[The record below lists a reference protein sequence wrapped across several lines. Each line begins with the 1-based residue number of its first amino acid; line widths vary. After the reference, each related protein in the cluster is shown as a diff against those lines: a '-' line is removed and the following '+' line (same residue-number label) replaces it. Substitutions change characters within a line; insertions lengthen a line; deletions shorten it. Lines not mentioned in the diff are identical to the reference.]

1 VLFGAAAALPI
12 AVFGIIG
19 DLVESMI
26 KRLADVKDSGSM
38 VPGIGGAFDLI
49 DSVLLA
55 APVGYLI
62 FLTAL

>member
-1 VLFGAAAALPI
+1 
-12 AVFGIIG
+12 
-19 DLVESMI
+19 
-26 KRLADVKDSGSM
+26 

-62 FLTAL
+62 FLIAL

>member
-1 VLFGAAAALPI
+1 VTIAAAAAIPV

-26 KRLADVKDSGSM
+26 KRLAEVKDSGAM

-62 FLTAL
+62 FLIAL